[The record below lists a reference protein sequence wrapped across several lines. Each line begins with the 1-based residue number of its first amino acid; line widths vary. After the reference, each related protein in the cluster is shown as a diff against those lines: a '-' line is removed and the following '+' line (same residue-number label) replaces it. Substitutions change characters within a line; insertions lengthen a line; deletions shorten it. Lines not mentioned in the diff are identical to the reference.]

1 MKKMEWEH
9 ISSSVKYTLGSGE
22 EQIVGAVDAED
33 GLAVSL
39 GHVDALQQ
47 RARATLGGRHRM
59 NDAPAES
66 NKHVH
71 LHAVKHRG
79 WATTFTGRC

>member
-47 RARATLGGRHRM
+47 RA
-59 NDAPAES
+59 
-66 NKHVH
+66 
-71 LHAVKHRG
+71 
-79 WATTFTGRC
+79 